1 MADIDYFWGR
11 QRSDPRQSA
20 VVFGNFMLPQFK
32 QTCYHV
38 NYTQATTS
46 SGSYRRLYFEI
57 LLVRNMGFYSMN
69 IVIPSMLIVT
79 ISWVSFWLNR
89 EASPARV
96 GLGVTTVLTMT
107 TLITTTNNS
116 MPKVSYIKG
125 LDVFLN
131 FCFVMVFA
139 SLVEYAVVSYMN
151 KRIALRR
158 EKRRRQAEQQQRNEV
173 PMFSNPVTP
182 KQPNNNVYEM
192 AMISQN
198 STPAKTFVPH
208 SQLMEI
214 PVDCDCR
221 TIPLIQHPRLVADGT
236 HTMWPAPFGKPKK
249 ASKTCRNV
257 TPAKIDKCSRYLFP
271 LLFSAFNVVYWTIMT
286 VLSSIAEDLN
296 GYSTAAIEYHW
307 CGAANPNCETAVV
320 ADDVELPSYRFAKVC
335 IDRTM
340 ATTASGSYS
349 RLLLLF
355 IFDRESGFYMLQIFV
370 PAALVVVISWVSFWI
385 SRDSAPSRTI
395 IGVMTVLTETHLM
408 TGTNRRLPPVA
419 YVKAVDVYL
428 GFCYLLVVLAL
439 IEYACVAYS
448 KKKNDDRRRR
458 EKKSEHKPTPP
469 TPDLLNDA
477 RLAEC
482 TCNAAPTS
490 IIAVIKQPNRFCI
503 RHSHIDIA
511 SRVVFP
517 CTFLFFNML
526 FWVVL
531 LAKAKRLPYFSTAA
545 VPRC

>member
-1 MADIDYFWGR
+1 
-11 QRSDPRQSA
+11 
-20 VVFGNFMLPQFK
+20 
-32 QTCYHV
+32 
-38 NYTQATTS
+38 
-46 SGSYRRLYFEI
+46 
-57 LLVRNMGFYSMN
+57 
-69 IVIPSMLIVT
+69 
-79 ISWVSFWLNR
+79 
-89 EASPARV
+89 
-96 GLGVTTVLTMT
+96 
-107 TLITTTNNS
+107 
-116 MPKVSYIKG
+116 
-125 LDVFLN
+125 
-131 FCFVMVFA
+131 
-139 SLVEYAVVSYMN
+139 
-151 KRIALRR
+151 
-158 EKRRRQAEQQQRNEV
+158 
-173 PMFSNPVTP
+173 
-182 KQPNNNVYEM
+182 
-192 AMISQN
+192 
-198 STPAKTFVPH
+198 
-208 SQLMEI
+208 
-214 PVDCDCR
+214 
-221 TIPLIQHPRLVADGT
+221 
-236 HTMWPAPFGKPKK
+236 
-249 ASKTCRNV
+249 
-257 TPAKIDKCSRYLFP
+257 
-271 LLFSAFNVVYWTIMT
+271 
-286 VLSSIAEDLN
+286 
-296 GYSTAAIEYHW
+296 
-307 CGAANPNCETAVV
+307 
-320 ADDVELPSYRFAKVC
+320 
-335 IDRTM
+335 M